1 MAACL
6 SRLHVHYLQQFGR
19 CRGETGCRAK
29 YAQLGATL
37 LEPQSWWP
45 LTGTAPC
52 AGMLLSNQ
60 FPINYFSVSEVEQ
73 WYPDLADLWSKTE
86 HGLPDAGKFWRF
98 NKIHDYG
105 GCPEFCL
112 CFCVPC
118 IVDTCGGIS
127 CRLERRGS

>member
-1 MAACL
+1 
-6 SRLHVHYLQQFGR
+6 
-19 CRGETGCRAK
+19 
-29 YAQLGATL
+29 
-37 LEPQSWWP
+37 
-45 LTGTAPC
+45 
-52 AGMLLSNQ
+52 MLLSNQ

-105 GCPEFCL
+105 GCVQCCS

-118 IVDTCGGIS
+118 IVDQHPWL
-127 CRLERRGS
+127 RLLQAGRERIPMPCQPNFS

>member
-1 MAACL
+1 MHL
-6 SRLHVHYLQQFGR
+6 LQCGR
-19 CRGETGCRAK
+19 R
-29 YAQLGATL
+29 LGAGRVMHCQHGAAM
-37 LEPQSWWP
+37 LEPRSWWP
-45 LTGTAPC
+45 LTGPALC

-105 GCPEFCL
+105 GCPGSSL
-112 CFCVPC
+112 CFCMPR
-118 IVDTCGGIS
+118 IVDQSPWRCLMQVI
-127 CRLERRGS
+127 RERIPMPYQLNLS